1 MEKIENKSYFTTSEV
16 AKLLKV
22 SRITIFNH
30 IKKGLI
36 KANKVGKTYLISRE
50 EVLRLAE
57 SDKLTKKRQEEIGRE
72 VDFIVKKYG
81 EALKKLG
88 EE

>member
-1 MEKIENKSYFTTSEV
+1 MEKIENKAYFTTSEV
-16 AKLLKV
+16 AQLLGV
-22 SRITIFNH
+22 SRITVFNYV
-30 IKKGLI
+30 KKGLI
-36 KANKVGKTYLISRE
+36 KASKVGKTYLIPRK
-50 EVLRLAE
+50 EVLRLV
-57 SDKLTKKRQEEIGRE
+57 DIGHLTKERQEEIGRE

>member
-1 MEKIENKSYFTTSEV
+1 MEKIENKPYFTTAEV

-22 SRITIFNH
+22 SRITVFNYV
-30 IKKGLI
+30 KKGQV
-36 KANKVGKTYLISRE
+36 KADKMGKTYLIPKG

-57 SDKLTKKRQEEIGRE
+57 RGDLTKGRREEIGRE
-72 VDFIVKKYG
+72 VDFIVDKYG

>member
-1 MEKIENKSYFTTSEV
+1 MEKIENKPYFTTSEV
-16 AKLLKV
+16 AQLLKV
-22 SRITIFNH
+22 SRITVFNYV
-30 IKKGLI
+30 KKGLI

-50 EVLRLAE
+50 EVLRLVE
-57 SDKLTKKRQEEIGRE
+57 RNDLTKERRSEIGRE

>member
-1 MEKIENKSYFTTSEV
+1 MEKLEDKAYFTTSEV

-22 SRITIFNH
+22 SRITVFNH
-30 IKKGLI
+30 VKKGLI
-36 KANKVGKTYLISRE
+36 KANKVGKTYLISHN
-50 EVLRLAE
+50 EVSRLVD
-57 SDKLTKKRQEEIGRE
+57 SGQLTTERKEEIGRE
-72 VDFIVKKYG
+72 VGYIIEKYG